1 MKRQFYKK
9 YSSRDAKGLT
19 HCLLCD
25 SRLEKSGAG
34 FKRQFDI
41 ESYRAFF
48 EKAGYKNVTY
58 DVVRGRM
65 PCVIAII
72 KK

>member
-1 MKRQFYKK
+1 MSFIVK
-9 YSSRDAKGLT
+9 L
-19 HCLLCD
+19 
-25 SRLEKSGAG
+25 LEKSGAG
-34 FKRQFDI
+34 FKRQFDM

-58 DVVRGRM
+58 DVVHGRM
-65 PCVIAII
+65 PCAIAII